1 MTLHQFTRLTQDEQA
16 TATWQNGTFLAI
28 AAMDHIKILL
38 YQLNS
43 FYVEVFYDTS
53 TAKVCMIKSF
63 TDVEELEP
71 YLHKV
76 DITEVEAILNRV

>member
-43 FYVEVFYDTS
+43 FYVEVFYNEHTS
-53 TAKVCMIKSF
+53 KIERFNSF
-63 TDVEELEP
+63 SSIEQSDPCVESGDLFG
-71 YLHKV
+71 LF
-76 DITEVEAILNRV
+76 